1 MRLHPVPA
9 SQGFG
14 WVRLGARTFFRQPLA
29 MAGLFFMFMAVV
41 SVLSAIPVLGSL
53 LAIALVPAATIGLM
67 AASREAHE
75 GRFPMP
81 SLLITAFRGGMS
93 KAQPMLVLGAIYA
106 VVLTLLAG
114 LATLASPGEAPPIG
128 PDTEITP
135 EMLRQAMFGPGVLL
149 MMLLYIPVL
158 MAFWHAPALV
168 HWHGVSPVKS
178 LFFSA
183 LACWRNKGAMLAYAA
198 GWVGVFLLGSLVIS
212 FVAALFGGAQAMGF
226 LLYPAVLLMA
236 AMFHTSVYFTFRDS
250 FLDDSRPEQSRA
262 PAIDSS
268 RDGS

>member
-14 WVRLGARTFFRQPLA
+14 WVKLGVRTFFRQPLA
-29 MAGLFFMFMAVV
+29 MAGLFFMFMALV
-41 SVLSAIPVLGSL
+41 SVLSLVPLLGSL
-53 LAIALVPAATIGLM
+53 LAIALVPSATVGLM

-81 SLLITAFRGGMS
+81 VLLVTAFRGGLNQ
-93 KAQPMLVLGAIYA
+93 ARPMLVLGAIYA
-106 VVLTLLAG
+106 VALTALVGLASLAG
-114 LATLASPGEAPPIG
+114 PGEAPVLA

-135 EMLRQAMFGPGVLL
+135 EMLRQAMFGPGMLL
-149 MMLLYIPVL
+149 MLLLYIPVL

-168 HWHGVSPVKS
+168 HWHGVAPVKS

-183 LACWRNKGAMLAYAA
+183 LACWRNKGAMLAYGL
-198 GWVGVFLLGSLVIS
+198 GWLGVFLLGSVAIS
-212 FVAALFGGAQAMGF
+212 FVAALFGGARAMGF
-226 LLYPAVLLMA
+226 MLYPAVLLMA

-250 FLDDSRPEQSRA
+250 FIDHDGPAAAA
-262 PAIDSS
+262 PPADN
-268 RDGS
+268 GHT